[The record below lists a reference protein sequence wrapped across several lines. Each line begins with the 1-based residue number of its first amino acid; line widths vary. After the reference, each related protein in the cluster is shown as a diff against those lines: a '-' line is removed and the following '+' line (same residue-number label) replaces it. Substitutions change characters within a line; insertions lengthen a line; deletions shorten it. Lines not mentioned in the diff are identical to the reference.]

1 MGTAM
6 RTVGPPTR
14 TPATLSDRRCN
25 PSDQVRSN
33 ARLKYLVHTLG
44 IDDFRTLTELY
55 FGEKIE
61 PWRPL
66 PPWRYTPAL
75 ALTPTPTWTLTL
87 PRTLALPLTL
97 TQTLI
102 STLTPSL
109 TPNPTRYLDP

>member
-1 MGTAM
+1 MLLRVSLQPYPIDA
-6 RTVGPPTR
+6 
-14 TPATLSDRRCN
+14 ATLSG
-25 PSDQVRSN
+25 QVRSN

-66 PPWRYTPAL
+66 PPWRCAPAL
-75 ALTPTPTWTLTL
+75 ARTPNPTWS
-87 PRTLALPLTL
+87 LALPLTL
-97 TQTLI
+97 ALPLPLTQTVI

-109 TPNPTRYLDP
+109 TSNPTRYLDP